1 MDAFIA
7 ANESFLRLGGF
18 AGAFL
23 LFSGLEALFP
33 RRGRSMA
40 RLARWG
46 TNLGMVAIATLLVR
60 VLILAAPL
68 LATASAAAFAAEAGW
83 GLFNAVGWPW
93 WLEFAL
99 ALAMLD
105 LAIWFQHVVTHRVPI
120 LWRLH
125 RIHHG
130 DGDFD
135 ASTALRFHPVEI
147 ALSAAWKLSVIL
159 ALGPSV
165 AAVIVFEIALNACA
179 IFNHSNLALPGWAD
193 RAIRLVLVTPDMH
206 RVHHSHAPREHHRNF
221 GFCLS
226 VWDRVFRT
234 YRAQPELGHEAM
246 RIGLE
251 PVDPRRASRLRDSLL
266 GPVTWK

>member
-1 MDAFIA
+1 MDAWIGQF
-7 ANESFLRLGGF
+7 ETYLRLGGF

-23 LFSGLEALFP
+23 LFSLLEALFP
-33 RRGRSMA
+33 RRGRA
-40 RLARWG
+40 LGRWQRWG
-46 TNLGMVAIATLLVR
+46 TNLGMLAIGTLLVR
-60 VLILAAPL
+60 GLIFAAPL
-68 LATASAAAFAAEAGW
+68 LATAAAAGFAMVAGW
-83 GLFNAVGWPW
+83 GLLNQTGWPY
-93 WLEFAL
+93 WLDLLIAL
-99 ALAMLD
+99 AALD
-105 LAIWFQHVVTHRVPI
+105 LAIWFQHVVTHRVPW

-147 ALSAAWKLSVIL
+147 ALSAGWKLLVIL
-159 ALGPSV
+159 ALGPSI
-165 AAVIVFEIALNACA
+165 AAVILFEILLNACA
-179 IFNHSNLALPGWAD
+179 IFNHSNLALPGWLD
-193 RAIRLVLVTPDMH
+193 RALRLVLVTPDMH

-226 VWDRVFRT
+226 VWDRLFGT

-251 PVDPRRASRLRDSLL
+251 QVDPKRASRLTDSLA
-266 GPVTWK
+266 GPVTWR